1 MADLIPIQNPDLP
14 TLFAP
19 GGLDK
24 ILEKVEQDAIS
35 LVPDT
40 STEKG
45 RKEIASRAHR
55 VARSKTYLDGLG
67 KDLVSE
73 LRDRVASVDRV
84 RKAMRERLDDL
95 KAKVRRPLDEWESD
109 EKARKAAIERRI
121 SSILEPLTGSA
132 DEIDAELRELE
143 AFVIDDSFHEFKDRA
158 QLALDAA
165 IARGHQALKQARIAE
180 ETERERREAA
190 RIRMQERAEA
200 ARREEQSRTGEARA
214 APDPQGQTEM
224 PPDENL
230 PPRESQVGYPTAAAD
245 NTRTKYTDQGTL
257 LRADLGSGIHA
268 TVTPDAIVLTY
279 GTNIMRLTRS
289 DWLRICKLAAQADYY
304 FPISLFRAAS

>member
-24 ILEKVEQDAIS
+24 ILEKVEQDALS
-35 LVPDT
+35 LVPDI

-84 RKAMRERLDDL
+84 RKAMRERLDEL
-95 KAKVRRPLDEWESD
+95 KAKVRRPLDEWETA

-132 DEIDAELRELE
+132 DQIEVELGELE

-190 RIRMQERAEA
+190 RMRMQEREEA
-200 ARREEQSRTGEARA
+200 ARREEQSRTDEAQTA
-214 APDPQGQTEM
+214 SEPQAQS
-224 PPDENL
+224 L
-230 PPRESQVGYPTAAAD
+230 PPGEPKVGYPTAAAD
-245 NTRTKYTDQGTL
+245 NIRTEYTAGLFHTGRDFP
-257 LRADLGSGIHA
+257 LRADLGSGIRA
-268 TVTPDAIVLTY
+268 TVTPEAIILTY
-279 GTNIMRLTRS
+279 GTNIMRLTPS
-289 DWLRICKLAAQADYY
+289 DWPKICTLAARAGFY
-304 FPISLFRAAS
+304 FPRISS

>member
-1 MADLIPIQNPDLP
+1 MNELIPIQNPDLP
-14 TLFAP
+14 TIFAP

-24 ILEKVEQDAIS
+24 ILEQVEQDALS

-95 KAKVRRPLDEWESD
+95 KANVRRPLDEWEAA

-132 DEIDAELRELE
+132 DQIEAELGELE
-143 AFVIDDSFHEFKDRA
+143 ALVIDESFQEFKERA

-190 RIRMQERAEA
+190 KIRMQERAEQE
-200 ARREEQSRTGEARA
+200 RREEQSRIGKAPA
-214 APDPQGQTEM
+214 ASDPQAQS
-224 PPDENL
+224 PPPGE
-230 PPRESQVGYPTAAAD
+230 PKVGYPTAAAD
-245 NTRTKYTDQGTL
+245 NARTKYTAGLFHTGQPSTVG
-257 LRADLGSGIHA
+257 ADLGHGIRA
-268 TVTPDAIVLTY
+268 TIAKEGIVLTC
-279 GTNIMRLTRS
+279 GTNILRLAPS
-289 DWLRICKLAAQADYY
+289 DWPPLCALAEQAGFPRIN
-304 FPISLFRAAS
+304 S